1 MILELSEDERLV
13 FNSLIDSGLS
23 DFAVLAQMFDIY
35 GITTRV
41 FKNSYVVEAIE
52 GCVAS

>member
-1 MILELSEDERLV
+1 MILELSKDEMIV
-13 FNSLIDSGLS
+13 FNSLIASGLS
-23 DFAVLAQMFDIY
+23 DFAVIAQMFDIY

-41 FKNSYVVEAIE
+41 FKNSYTIEAIK

>member
-1 MILELSEDERLV
+1 VILELSQDEMII
-13 FNSLIDSGLS
+13 FNSLIESGLS

-35 GITTRV
+35 GITTRM
-41 FKNSYVVEAIE
+41 FKSSDVAEAIR